1 MEMQKS
7 ENKDKRVPLAENV
20 REYDERRFMGRRT
33 RIAAKQSTPGEKA
46 REFLLS
52 LKQNGTVD
60 ELKTVM
66 KEGAEYIVGICSNF
80 TSKGYDYWVAV
91 EVDNDTPL
99 LEGYE
104 TIFVPAGTYAY
115 FD

>member
-46 REFLLS
+46 REFLVS
-52 LKQNGTVD
+52 L
-60 ELKTVM
+60 
-66 KEGAEYIVGICSNF
+66 
-80 TSKGYDYWVAV
+80 
-91 EVDNDTPL
+91 
-99 LEGYE
+99 
-104 TIFVPAGTYAY
+104 
-115 FD
+115 